1 MYRNKRLINKIL
13 KQSRDYFQ
21 FLSWYLPIYLYGKF
35 CQLYVLCWAGN
46 LPWVHQR
53 FLEKRRRRSAN
64 KNSDESVW
72 AVCMS
77 NTFHGYIFNQFVEI
91 RSMQHVNPAEMQ
103 NYWSNWLQ
111 CKRHWHCHRLVELWP
126 SRLTD
131 AHARFIYETR
141 PGLLAYINIH

>member
-72 AVCMS
+72 VVCMS

-141 PGLLAYINIH
+141 PGLLVYINIH